1 MNQSPSVTN
10 KVITWLAATVAVL
23 FGILTI
29 KSGGQV
35 LFGDESYRLAAGNYV
50 PFVLWFNFT
59 AGFIYMIA
67 GIGIALR
74 KPWAAGV
81 ALLIAI
87 STLLV
92 FAAFG
97 LYIFAEG
104 AYEMR
109 TVAAMTLRS
118 TIWTVIFV
126 LTYRQL
132 IRRWDI
138 Q

>member
-1 MNQSPSVTN
+1 VTN